1 MILTKKKDKSMAAN
15 ALLVFNRN
23 PYDGTDVTWNG
34 LRLADQLLDIGLE
47 VNIFL
52 MNDSV
57 DLARDITEQPEGY
70 FDLGKM
76 LKDLIAKSIPV
87 KVCGTCKV
95 RCGIHKGEP
104 YFEGAQ
110 EAKITELAQWVADA
124 DKVISF

>member
-1 MILTKKKDKSMAAN
+1 MAN

-23 PYDGTDVTWNG
+23 PYDCTDITWNG
-34 LRLADQLLDIGLE
+34 LRLAEHLLNTSLE

-52 MNDSV
+52 MNGSF
-57 DLARDITEQPEGY
+57 DLARDVTKPPGGY
-70 FDLGKM
+70 FDLGEM
-76 LKDLIAKSIPV
+76 LKELISKNVPV

-104 YFEGAQ
+104 YFEGAR
-110 EAKITELAQWVADA
+110 EAKMTELAQWVADA

>member
-1 MILTKKKDKSMAAN
+1 MAT

-34 LRLADQLLDIGLE
+34 LRLAEQLLNTGLE

-57 DLARDITEQPEGY
+57 DLARDAATPTEGC

-76 LKDLIAKSIPV
+76 LKELIKKKYPCQSMRYLQSALRYP
-87 KVCGTCKV
+87 
-95 RCGIHKGEP
+95 
-104 YFEGAQ
+104 
-110 EAKITELAQWVADA
+110 
-124 DKVISF
+124 

>member
-1 MILTKKKDKSMAAN
+1 MAN
-15 ALLVFNRN
+15 ALLVFNSN
-23 PYDGTDVTWNG
+23 PYDGTDITWNG
-34 LRLADQLLDIGLE
+34 LRLAEQLFNTGLE

-57 DLARDITEQPEGY
+57 DLARDVTRPSKGY

-76 LKDLIAKSIPV
+76 LKELIGKNVPV

-110 EAKITELAQWVADA
+110 EAKMTELAKWVKEA

>member
-1 MILTKKKDKSMAAN
+1 MQILII
-15 ALLVFNRN
+15 FNRN

-34 LRLADQLLDIGLE
+34 LRLIDKLLDVGVE
-47 VNIFL
+47 VKIFL

-57 DLARDITEQPEGY
+57 DMARDVTKPPEGF

-76 LKDLIAKSIPV
+76 LKDLISKSVPV

-104 YFEGAQ
+104 YFEETQ
-110 EAKITELAQWVADA
+110 EAKMTELAEWVKEA
-124 DKVISF
+124 DKVITF

>member
-1 MILTKKKDKSMAAN
+1 MNVLII
-15 ALLVFNRN
+15 FNRN

-34 LRLADQLLDIGLE
+34 LRLVEKLLDLKLE
-47 VNIFL
+47 VRLFL

-57 DLARDITEQPEGY
+57 DMARDACKPPEEF

-76 LKDLIAKSIPV
+76 LKDLIAKSVPV

-104 YFEGAQ
+104 YFEGAR
-110 EAKITELAQWVADA
+110 EAKMQELAEWVQEV
-124 DKVISF
+124 DKIITF